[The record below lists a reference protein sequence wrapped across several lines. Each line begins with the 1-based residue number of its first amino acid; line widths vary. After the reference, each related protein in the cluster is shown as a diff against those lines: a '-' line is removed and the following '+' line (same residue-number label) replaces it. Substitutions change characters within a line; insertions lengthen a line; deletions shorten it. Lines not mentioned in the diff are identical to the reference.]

1 MDASYEEISRKYRL
15 LKTEQ
20 ASIDLFSLQR
30 EIQDYIKNRQGAKR
44 KAGDMVE
51 EAQDM
56 LMDVTQ
62 MIEEGHCNPL
72 RNKKL

>member
-20 ASIDLFSLQR
+20 TSIDLLSLQR
-30 EIQDYIKNRQGAKR
+30 EIEDYIKNRQGTKR
-44 KAGDMVE
+44 KAGDLVA

-62 MIEEGHCNPL
+62 MIEESHCNPL
-72 RNKKL
+72 RNRKL